1 MLSLINNYTSTRDK
15 LYSFMIKSGLE
26 EQKSKVLSSTLMER
40 ATFLFFFEKY
50 SLTKDDYTP
59 DNLWISDISQSLNF
73 VPIIFNELLSIDK
86 SSFKVIDE
94 QTKKFTLNEL
104 NKYKQNFNLV
114 IEELISKNLDMNR
127 ITSIIYEAIYNLDKG
142 DNQGA
147 VHTPFLLTEWIV
159 SNCIHRYLGVTI
171 NNRLS
176 ESKLRNFTILDISVG
191 CGNFFLASLKCLLSI
206 FVSEGS
212 KRKKLILRILKN
224 NIYGID
230 IDQNSIKICKL
241 RVILYILKEEP
252 SITSK
257 DVLDILNT
265 VKIKTGNTLF
275 GFISKPKKNLNL
287 DKNNYDQ
294 QLFDNI
300 IEYNLKESSF
310 IEKDN
315 VFHWFIEFPS
325 IFNEKKDNGFDII
338 VGNPP
343 WIGYRH
349 ITSREKTILKY
360 LYPEIYTGLNDYY
373 YYFIARGL
381 QLLNSK
387 GKCSLI
393 TSRYFLEAKY
403 AKKLRLQLIKHR
415 YIDIIIDLR
424 GFRIFPKGI
433 NSAILFLDR
442 NRKSKEKFDIFVLK
456 KIKVN
461 LPMVLKGLT
470 DNLMNI
476 QSGESIYFQHL
487 QLKNGYPACCTD
499 IMASDKVR
507 SILNTIKAKSSSLGN
522 VCLVGTGYHSG
533 NDDVFT
539 KNIVQ
544 TKHRYYG
551 EVKNQEKIYR
561 FLLESELI
569 ERRVTN
575 RDILPFT
582 LKWSGNFVLMT
593 KHGIEI
599 NKYPLT
605 KTYLDQFE
613 SLTNRYEVRKGQ
625 AKQYEIAQFRNK
637 SIFRQ
642 EMKIICPYR
651 TTVPRFA
658 LDKEFYLHSID
669 CCSIALRKTSNL
681 SIYYLLGILNSEFVE
696 LFLYIIAKKLDGH
709 KIELYPNTL
718 SEIPIIIPNTK
729 QEEIIAQKIMN
740 ITKKLCELLD
750 YSNINK
756 RETKLLIKKGKYGIK
771 EIQKLYEK
779 SEKYIDELDSLVN
792 QLYGIESKI
801 SLLRQEIIKP

>member
-1 MLSLINNYTSTRDK
+1 
-15 LYSFMIKSGLE
+15 MITSGLE

-50 SLTKDDYTP
+50 SLTKDDYNL

-73 VPIIFNELLSIDK
+73 VSIIFNELLSIDK
-86 SSFKVIDE
+86 SSFKVIDK

-127 ITSIIYEAIYNLDKG
+127 ITSSIYEAIYNLDKD

-159 SNCIHRYLGVTI
+159 NNCIHRYLGVKI
-171 NNRLS
+171 NNKLS
-176 ESKLRNFTILDISVG
+176 ESKFKNFTILDISVG
-191 CGNFFLASLKCLLSI
+191 CGNFFLASLKCLMSI
-206 FVSEGS
+206 FVSEDS
-212 KRKKLILRILKN
+212 KRKKMILRILKN

-241 RVILYILKEEP
+241 RVILYLLKEEP

-257 DVLDILNT
+257 DVQEILNAI
-265 VKIKTGNTLF
+265 KIKTGNSLI
-275 GFISKPKKNLNL
+275 GYLSNPLDYCESKHKNYDNDLLKGIKKLNL
-287 DKNNYDQ
+287 KNPK
-294 QLFDNI
+294 LI
-300 IEYNLKESSF
+300 KKIKG
-310 IEKDN
+310 
-315 VFHWFIEFPS
+315 FHWFIEFPS
-325 IFNEKKDNGFDII
+325 IFSEKKDKGFDLVI
-338 VGNPP
+338 GNPP

-349 ITSREKTILKY
+349 ISIEEKIVYKY

-373 YYFIARGL
+373 YYFIERGL

-403 AKKLRLQLIKHR
+403 AKKLRSQLIKHR

-433 NSAILFLDR
+433 NSAILFLDK

-456 KIKVN
+456 NSKIK
-461 LPMVLKGLT
+461 LHTLLEGLT

-476 QSGESIYFQHL
+476 QSEESTYFQHL
-487 QLKNGYPACCTD
+487 QLKNGYSACCTN
-499 IMASDKVR
+499 IMTSDKVR
-507 SILNTIKAKSSSLGN
+507 HILNTIKAKSSSLGE

-544 TKHRYYG
+544 TKLRYYG
-551 EVKNQEKIYR
+551 EVKIQKKINR
-561 FLLESELI
+561 FLLETELI
-569 ERRVTN
+569 EKRVTN

-613 SLTNRYEVRKGQ
+613 SLKTRYEVRKGQ
-625 AKQYEIAQFRNK
+625 AKQYEIAQFRNE

-642 EMKIICPYR
+642 ELKIICPYR
-651 TTVPRFA
+651 ATVPRFA

-696 LFLYIIAKKLDGH
+696 LYLYIIAKKLDGH

-729 QEEIIAQKIMN
+729 QEEIIVQKIMS

-771 EIQKLYEK
+771 EIQKLYEI
-779 SEKYIDELDSLVN
+779 SEKYIDELDSLVF
-792 QLYGIESKI
+792 QLYRIESKI